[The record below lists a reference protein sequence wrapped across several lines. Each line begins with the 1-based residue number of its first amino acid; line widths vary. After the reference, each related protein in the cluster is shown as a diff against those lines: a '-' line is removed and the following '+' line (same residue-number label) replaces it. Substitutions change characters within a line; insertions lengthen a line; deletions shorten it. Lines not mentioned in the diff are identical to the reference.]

1 MWFYDPLYLR
11 DKDDLTPGITH
22 TFSLA
27 GLCFALRK
35 ALLVFYP
42 QVERMHLRDFKV
54 RVINSGGTASVV
66 RVLIESTDGGHVW
79 TTTGVSSNIIQ
90 ACLVALQDSLTYF
103 LTFVA

>member
-1 MWFYDPLYLR
+1 MNAL
-11 DKDDLTPGITH
+11 DL
-22 TFSLA
+22 
-27 GLCFALRK
+27 ALRK

-42 QVERMHLRDFKV
+42 ELERMRLRDFKV

-66 RVLIESTDGGHVW
+66 RVLIESTDGASVW

-90 ACLVALQDSLTYF
+90 ACFAALQDSVEYF